1 MNFGQLMVL
10 TLGALPVRVH
20 DGQPLTPHDL
30 WSAWSFEPG
39 VVISLA
45 LSGWLYL
52 RGVRRLWRSAG
63 ISRGIQRWEAG
74 AFAAGWAAL
83 ALALISPLHRLGR
96 VLFSAH
102 MAQHELLM
110 VVAAPLLVLGR
121 PIVPL
126 LWALPLSWRQRV
138 GDWATATP
146 VSTVWIFLTLP
157 LVAWVLHAIAIW
169 LWHAPAL
176 YQATLDSEAVHTLQH
191 LSFLGTA
198 LLFWWTVLRWHGGRL
213 GRPAAV
219 LSLFTTS
226 VHTSLL
232 GALLTFSSS
241 LWYPLYGSRTLPWG
255 LTPLEDQQLAGLIM
269 WVPAGLGYLIAA
281 LLITASWLGEA
292 ERTRI
297 HRVAPLVLLLGLA
310 LACGSSKQDQFRKL
324 AQQDSSWQA
333 TIRLTTQL
341 EQRGAL
347 PAEYSR
353 QTLEVAEQEL
363 QQTQQKADQLSE

>member
-1 MNFGQLMVL
+1 MSV
-10 TLGALPVRVH
+10 TAE
-20 DGQPLTPHDL
+20 
-30 WSAWSFEPG
+30 AWTFEPA
-39 VVISLA
+39 VVLA
-45 LSGWLYL
+45 LGLSGWLYL
-52 RGVRRLWRSAG
+52 RGLRRLWRSAG
-63 ISRGIQRWEAG
+63 TSRGIQRWEAG
-74 AFAAGWAAL
+74 AFAAGWMAL
-83 ALALISPLHRLGR
+83 AVALTSPLHRLGD

-102 MAQHELLM
+102 MVQHELLM

-121 PIVPL
+121 PIVPF
-126 LWALPLSWRQRV
+126 LWALPLAWRRKV
-138 GDWATATP
+138 GDWADRPPVTAAW
-146 VSTVWIFLTLP
+146 SFLTLP

-198 LLFWWTVLRWHGGRL
+198 LLFWWTVLRWREGRL

-219 LSLFTTS
+219 LSVFTTS

-232 GALLTFSSS
+232 GALLAFSSS
-241 LWYPLYGSRTLPWG
+241 LWYPLYATRTIPWG

-269 WVPAGLGYLIAA
+269 WVPASLAYLIAA
-281 LLITASWLGEA
+281 LLIIASWLGQA
-292 ERTRI
+292 GIRLVRP
-297 HRVAPLVLLLGLA
+297 VALVLLLA
-310 LACGSSKQDQFRKL
+310 LMACGGSKPEQFRKL

-347 PAEYSR
+347 PAEFSR
-353 QTLEVAEQEL
+353 QTLEAAEQEL
-363 QQTQQKADQLSE
+363 RQTQQKAHQLSE